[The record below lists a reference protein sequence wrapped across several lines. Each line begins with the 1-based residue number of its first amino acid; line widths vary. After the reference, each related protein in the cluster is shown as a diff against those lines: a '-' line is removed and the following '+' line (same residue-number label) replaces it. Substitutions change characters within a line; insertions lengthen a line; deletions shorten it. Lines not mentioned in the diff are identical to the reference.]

1 MSGSGASALAQR
13 LDTQNPWPG
22 LDAFDESGREF
33 FHGRDEEV
41 ADLLRKVR
49 EAPLTVVFGKS
60 GLGKTS
66 LLRAGL
72 FPRLRDEQ
80 FFPVYVRLALRS
92 DAPSLVQQIQDRLR
106 ETLTAERIDAPAMRE
121 NESLWAYLHRADL
134 EFWNARNFPVTPVF
148 VLDQFEEVFT
158 LGANLGESI
167 ARLRNDLGDLAENR
181 IPEALKSALS
191 GSEAQAGALQLR
203 RMPYKLLLSLRE
215 DFLPELE
222 SWRAAMPSLA
232 KVRFRLLPMR
242 PDQALAAV
250 AAARTLVDEPV
261 ARRIVD
267 FVAAAAEK
275 SGETAL
281 AEAAPDTAANA
292 GAAAVSGAEIEP
304 ALLSLFCRGLNEAR
318 KKAGKD
324 RIDDALLEGAKHS
337 IIGDYYSSCF
347 DGMPDTVS
355 RFVEA
360 ELITEKGFRN
370 SYARDDAVPEHMSA
384 AQLERLVNMRL
395 LRIGESYG
403 AQRIELT
410 HDLLTRV
417 VREQRDRHR
426 QEALKRAAEQR
437 AAAEREQMQREA
449 RERETQ
455 LEAQRQKEREEH
467 LRSEAIAGRRFKMLA
482 IGLAIVLGI
491 AALAFAVA
499 LAQWR
504 SADRERLE
512 AQRQRKAADSERVE
526 ADRQR
531 ALAQERLTRITDG
544 LQMKQAVLSG
554 DRGRIQAYLRRQ
566 SEMPEKIKPLPKPG
580 PVTDP
585 KIYPL
590 PKPGPATEP
599 VPEVQPAQRTPAIR
613 FTARADDLGYKNPS
627 GQRVY
632 KFSLMPDPAVLQRAK
647 KTVAVITYRMD
658 HPSFQNG
665 LLATGPERD
674 FTASYIGWGCLSQV
688 VVLVEY
694 IEPDRPPEIAE
705 YNMCAA
711 LGW

>member
-1 MSGSGASALAQR
+1 MSNAAPR
-13 LDTQNPWPG
+13 LDAQNPWPG
-22 LDAFDESGREF
+22 LDAFDEAGRAY
-33 FHGRDEEV
+33 FHGRDEEIE
-41 ADLLRKVR
+41 DLLRKVR

-72 FPRLRDEQ
+72 FPKLRDER
-80 FFPVYVRLALRS
+80 FFPVYVRLALRA
-92 DAPSLVQQIQDRLR
+92 DAPSLVRQVQDRLR
-106 ETLTAERIDAPAMRE
+106 ETLAEERIDAPAMRE
-121 NESLWAYLHRADL
+121 GESLWAYLHRADL

-158 LGANLGESI
+158 LGSSLGEAI
-167 ARLRNDLGDLAENR
+167 AGLRNDLGDLAENR
-181 IPEALKSALS
+181 IPEALKDALS

-203 RMPYKLLLSLRE
+203 KMPYKVLLSLRE

-222 SWRAAMPSLA
+222 SWRPAMPSLA

-250 AAARTLVDEPV
+250 AAPRDLVDEAV
-261 ARRIVD
+261 ARRIVE

-275 SGETAL
+275 TGEATMTQSSSPAS
-281 AEAAPDTAANA
+281 EAPA
-292 GAAAVSGAEIEP
+292 GMEIEP

-318 KKAGKD
+318 KKAGKA
-324 RIDDALLEGAKHS
+324 RIDDDLLDGAKQT
-337 IIGDYYSSCF
+337 IIGDYYTSCF
-347 DGMPDTVS
+347 EGMPESVS

-384 AQLERLVNMRL
+384 AQLERLVNVRL

-417 VREQRDRHR
+417 VREHRDRR
-426 QEALKRAAEQR
+426 RLDEAKLAAERRAAEEREALKRAAH
-437 AAAEREQMQREA
+437 EREQ
-449 RERETQ
+449 Q
-455 LEAQRQKEREEH
+455 LEAQQQKEREAH
-467 LRSEAIAGRRFKMLA
+467 LQAEVRAGRRFKMLA
-482 IGLAIVLGI
+482 IGLALVLGV
-491 AALAFAVA
+491 AALAFAIA

-504 SADRERLE
+504 SADRERVE
-512 AQRQRKAADSERVE
+512 AQRQRKAAETERHE
-526 ADRQR
+526 AERQR
-531 ALAQERLTRITDG
+531 ALAQDRLTRITDG
-544 LQMKQAVLSG
+544 VRMKQAVLSG
-554 DRGRIQAYLRRQ
+554 DRARIQAFLHRPAPPKLDPN
-566 SEMPEKIKPLPKPG
+566 SEPRPDGAAHPTKP
-580 PVTDP
+580 TS
-585 KIYPL
+585 
-590 PKPGPATEP
+590 
-599 VPEVQPAQRTPAIR
+599 RIR
-613 FTARADDLGYKNPS
+613 FTATAEDLGYKNPS

-632 KFSLMPDPAVLQRAK
+632 KFSLMPDRDVLGEAK

-665 LLATGPERD
+665 LLATGPERN

-688 VVLVEY
+688 VVLIEY
-694 IEPDRPPEIAE
+694 IEPDHPPEIAE
-705 YNMCAA
+705 YNMCSS